1 LNFHTEGKEI
11 TELWMDYEANS
22 SPEAKFVK
30 DLDKVCGFWPNMSFS
45 SSHLRFSFWLVV
57 WMVGFGGK

>member
-1 LNFHTEGKEI
+1 LNFNTEGKEI

-45 SSHLRFSFWLVV
+45 SSFWLVV
-57 WMVGFGGK
+57 LVGFGGK

>member
-1 LNFHTEGKEI
+1 
-11 TELWMDYEANS
+11 MDYEANS

-45 SSHLRFSFWLVV
+45 SSFWLVV
-57 WMVGFGGK
+57 LVGFGGK